1 MQLDP
6 MAVEAGVRLLAL
18 ATVGSTNEEARLLA
32 KRGERGP
39 LWITATAQTAGR
51 GRLDRSWVSP
61 EGNLYASLLLSEPSP
76 LERAPELGFVAALAL
91 RDAVI
96 ALEPDLAPQLRFKW
110 PNDLLHG
117 REKCAGI
124 LIEGEVGT
132 DQSIAVVIGIGVNCA
147 THPATEPDRPATH
160 LGTHLGTHGA
170 DLTPQRLFRELSA
183 TMCRRLREWD
193 RGRGFSAIL
202 DDWIAA
208 ARGIGEDITVRN
220 GGSEKHGRFAGLDRS
235 GRLVLELHDGGTER
249 ISAGDVFPFD
259 LAGDRTGHG
268 IG

>member
-6 MAVEAGVRLLAL
+6 IAVAAGVRLFAL

-61 EGNLYASLLLSEPSP
+61 AGNLYASLLLSEPSP

-96 ALEPDLAPQLRFKW
+96 ALEPSLAPLLRFKW
-110 PNDLLHG
+110 PNDLLVG
-117 REKCAGI
+117 RDKCAGI
-124 LIEGEVGT
+124 LIEGEIGP
-132 DQSIAVVIGIGVNCA
+132 DKSIAVVIGIGVNCA
-147 THPATEPDRPATH
+147 THPETAPDRPATH
-160 LGTHLGTHGA
+160 LSAHLGPDSA
-170 DLTPQRLFRELSA
+170 AITPHRLFGELSA
-183 TMCRRLREWD
+183 TMCRRIETWD
-193 RGRGFSAIL
+193 RGGGFSAIL

-208 ARGIGEDITVRN
+208 ARGIGKDITVRN

-235 GRLVLELHDGGTER
+235 GRLILELHGGGTEM
-249 ISAGDVFPFD
+249 ISAGDVFPFES
-259 LAGDRTGHG
+259 AGDCAVRRRN
-268 IG
+268 